1 MAFTP
6 EVRIDWT
13 ATLFKR
19 ATPDYPDYSVPEV
32 ECSYERD
39 CCCRNCDGESFF
51 HCVRAY
57 AAQSPDHHQLLVDAF
72 TALDHDDGLYVISK
86 A

>member
-6 EVRIDWT
+6 EVRTDWT
-13 ATLFKR
+13 ATLIKHR
-19 ATPDYPDYSVPEV
+19 LPDYPDYSVPEV
-32 ECSYERD
+32 ECSD
-39 CCCRNCDGESFF
+39 TLSCGCRNCDGESFF

-57 AAQSPDHHQLLVDAF
+57 AAQSPDHRQLLVDAF
-72 TALDHDDGLYVISK
+72 TALDHADGLTIVSN